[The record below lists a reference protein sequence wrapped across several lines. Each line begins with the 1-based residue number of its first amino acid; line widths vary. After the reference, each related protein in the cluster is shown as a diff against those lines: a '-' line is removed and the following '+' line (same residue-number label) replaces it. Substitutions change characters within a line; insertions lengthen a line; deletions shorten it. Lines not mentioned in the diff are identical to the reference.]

1 MVEKN
6 DFTVFRKYEGDRKFY
21 DYNFDMIKDEL
32 LKAVEG
38 LIVEDKVIDYID
50 DIENIV
56 QQMVDELDDTT
67 FKLKGSRQS
76 YEDLQWD
83 YECLKFDYICLE
95 SKYETLE
102 KDYDEVYERYCDLI
116 DKAIY
121 GEEEEE

>member
-21 DYNFDMIKDEL
+21 NYNFDMIKDEL

-56 QQMVDELDDTT
+56 EQMVDELNDANSE
-67 FKLKGSRQS
+67 LN
-76 YEDLQWD
+76 DLQQD
-83 YECLKFDYICLE
+83 YSSL
-95 SKYETLE
+95 
-102 KDYDEVYERYCDLI
+102 
-116 DKAIY
+116 
-121 GEEEEE
+121 EEENNELEGEIRYLKDILEE

>member
-38 LIVEDKVIDYID
+38 LIVEDKVMDYID

-56 QQMVDELDDTT
+56 QQMVDELNDANWYLNDV
-67 FKLKGSRQS
+67 Q
-76 YEDLQWD
+76 QD
-83 YECLKFDYICLE
+83 YSSL
-95 SKYETLE
+95 
-102 KDYDEVYERYCDLI
+102 
-116 DKAIY
+116 
-121 GEEEEE
+121 EEEKNELVRYLRERIEELEERIEK